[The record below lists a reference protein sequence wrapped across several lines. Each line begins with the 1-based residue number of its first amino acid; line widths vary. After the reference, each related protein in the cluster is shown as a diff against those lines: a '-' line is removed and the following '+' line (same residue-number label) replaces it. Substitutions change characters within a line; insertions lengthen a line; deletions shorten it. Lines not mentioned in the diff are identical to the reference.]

1 MNRRVLDRA
10 GTIAGLVERLDESG
24 GDTRVVRILRRPPL
38 PPLHGTWK
46 IPRSLGPFGEQLK
59 RLP

>member
-1 MNRRVLDRA
+1 
-10 GTIAGLVERLDESG
+10 LVERLDESG